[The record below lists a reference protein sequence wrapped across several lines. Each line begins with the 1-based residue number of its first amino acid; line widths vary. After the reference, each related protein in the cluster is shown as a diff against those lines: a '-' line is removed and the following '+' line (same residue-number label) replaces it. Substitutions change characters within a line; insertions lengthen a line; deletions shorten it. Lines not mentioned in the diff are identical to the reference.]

1 MTATS
6 ITESLIAQV
15 EKLPYDLQLRV
26 LDFAKTLLP
35 KGVEGKSLLKFER
48 AIPLNDLELMSKAI
62 EANCEKV
69 DTSEW

>member
-1 MTATS
+1 MTAIS
-6 ITESLIAQV
+6 ITESLSPV
-15 EKLPYDLQLRV
+15 ELPYDLQTCV